1 MSNEDIEEFNEF
13 LSPKHFNIVLDKL
26 IAESPIPLAKFYIG
40 EDVYQQAS
48 EILPQYGKKAV
59 IVGGKTAM
67 SVGADRLTKALEKN
81 GVIVTGQV
89 WFGGDATYE
98 NVDRCATEKA
108 VQDADMILAMG
119 GGKCCDTCKV
129 LSEKINKPL
138 MTFPTIASNC
148 APCTALAIMYNA
160 DGSMKGNYY
169 SKRPPL
175 HVFINTDIIAHA
187 PIKFL
192 QAGIGDALSKE
203 HEVLLALR
211 NVKLHDTLPL
221 GVKLCAF
228 CSEPLL
234 NYGVEAMRGCEKGQ
248 ATDALKEVVMSICI
262 TTGLVSCMTVCKE
275 YYYNTNIA
283 HCFYYGATV
292 LPSYHDYLHGYWV
305 AYGVLVLLYYDNQI
319 SELHRVIDFYKQIGL
334 PTKMS
339 DCGLSIDQL
348 DKLVEKATKVPGW
361 HVDGYELTAERFRES
376 ILAVSSIE

>member
-1 MSNEDIEEFNEF
+1 MADIELNEF
-13 LSPKHFNIVLDKL
+13 LNPEHFSDVLNNL
-26 IAESPIPLAKFYIG
+26 IAESPIPLAKYYIG
-40 EDVYQQAS
+40 EDVYEQAGD
-48 EILPQYGKKAV
+48 ILVQYGKKAV

-67 SVGADRLTKALEKN
+67 SVGAERLTKALSKN
-81 GVIVTGQV
+81 GIVVTGQV

-98 NVDRCATEKA
+98 NAYRCATEQA

-129 LSEKINKPL
+129 LSEKVNKPL
-138 MTFPTIASNC
+138 ITFPTIASNC
-148 APCTALAIMYNA
+148 APCTALAIMYNP

-175 HVFINTDIIAHA
+175 HVFINTEIIARA

-192 QAGIGDALSKE
+192 QAGIGDALSKGP
-203 HEVLLALR
+203 EVLLALR

-221 GVKLCAF
+221 GIELCAF

-234 NYGVEAMRGCEKGQ
+234 NYGVEAMRGCEQGK

-262 TTGLVSCMTVCKE
+262 TTGLVSCMTVCKD

-292 LPSYHDYLHGYWV
+292 LPSYHDHLHGYWV

-319 SELHRVIDFYKQIGL
+319 KELRRVLDFYKQVGL
-334 PTKMS
+334 PTKMK
-339 DCGLSIDQL
+339 DCGLTEEQL

-361 HVDGYELTAERFRES
+361 HVDGYELTADKFRES